1 MGVHHMEI
9 WDLYD
14 EHKNKIGK
22 THVRGVPLPE
32 GCYHLVVHIW
42 IQNDKGEVLLSRRHP
57 QKTWGNFW
65 ECTGGSVLTGETSL
79 EGALRETT
87 EELGLVLD
95 PNKGKLVMSELRKN
109 FHSDMWLF
117 YANAAIEDLV
127 FQDDEVIDAKWVDQ
141 ETYENMLRNQ
151 EIVPTLPHF
160 WNAVLRQ

>member
-1 MGVHHMEI
+1 MEI

-14 EHKNKIGK
+14 ENKKKIGK

-42 IQNDKGEVLLSRRHP
+42 IQNDKGEILLSKRHP
-57 QKTWGNFW
+57 QKSWGNYW

-79 EGALRETT
+79 EGALRETA

-95 PNKGKLVMSELRKN
+95 PSQGKLMISERRKH
-109 FHSDMWLF
+109 FHSDIWLF
-117 YANAAIEDLV
+117 QSNVVIEDLQ
-127 FQDDEVIDAKWVDQ
+127 FQEDEVIDAKWVDKV
-141 ETYENMLRNQ
+141 TYEDMLSKK

-160 WNAVLRQ
+160 WNVVLGR